1 MHFDDISHIFSG
13 FLNPL
18 PFTSNFVN
26 VLEKLNNIDIRWKC
40 LITYVNMVLVFL
52 IEKKRNRKDNKSTWD
67 CVPQHFFFLADMYIH
82 CINLVVPSLA
92 ISWFFFLSLVHRWCW
107 SFYCRRLDNNVTF
120 TNVVSCCWRVV
131 VHTKIVLEHDTAAVG
146 VLVFVDLSIR

>member
-52 IEKKRNRKDNKSTWD
+52 IEKREEEKTTKALEIVCHNIS
-67 CVPQHFFFLADMYIH
+67 FFLQIHMY
-82 CINLVVPSLA
+82 V
-92 ISWFFFLSLVHRWCW
+92 
-107 SFYCRRLDNNVTF
+107 
-120 TNVVSCCWRVV
+120 
-131 VHTKIVLEHDTAAVG
+131 
-146 VLVFVDLSIR
+146 